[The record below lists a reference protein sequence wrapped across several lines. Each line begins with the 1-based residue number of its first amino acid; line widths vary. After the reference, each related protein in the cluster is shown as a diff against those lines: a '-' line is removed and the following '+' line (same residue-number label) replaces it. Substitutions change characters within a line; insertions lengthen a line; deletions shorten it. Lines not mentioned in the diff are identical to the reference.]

1 MEQIIQERVYPQSV
15 SHIPRLRLSPRL
27 LTVVIMLIGFGVVNM
42 GLMVLARYT
51 PTPTNPFPAYA
62 DVFPGQP
69 MSSVKARAFS
79 CSMDYDYYL
88 YAATECTLT
97 PAEGIMSSIG
107 VIVSG
112 GIIHQITFI
121 MRDNTLQTGD
131 LARFLETPIVH
142 RLYRTA
148 YFFLPA
154 SLVRAETIGHGEQFS
169 LFLPVWSVTFTI

>member
-1 MEQIIQERVYPQSV
+1 MERIVPERIYPQSA
-15 SHIPRLRLSPRL
+15 SYIPRLRLSPRL
-27 LTVVIMLIGFGVVNM
+27 LTVVILLIGFGVVSL

-51 PTPTNPFPAYA
+51 PAPTNPFPAYA

-69 MSSVKARAFS
+69 MSAVEARAFS
-79 CSMDYDYYL
+79 CSVDHDYYL
-88 YAATECTLT
+88 YADIACILT
-97 PAEGIMSSIG
+97 PTEGVFSSIQI
-107 VIVSG
+107 VVSG
-112 GIIHQITFI
+112 GIIRRITFI
-121 MRDNTLQTGD
+121 MRDNTLLVGD
-131 LARFLETPIVH
+131 LARFLGMPTVH